1 MMTQHTIQDAPQRTT
16 LPNIRFQ
23 TSYDPRDDIINQGKQ
38 YILHQQAEMEAMRA
52 KLASYEGNTFTQE
65 DLRVTMEAV
74 AYEQGEA
81 QAEIAQLKQQ
91 LEIQTLKAQLAE
103 KEAEVAKKT
112 KATRPKKEKV
122 LGANVHLQ
130 KNLQEQ
136 GTLAPFRFGGC
147 RCRTWS
153 DKVGVQCGKKA
164 ITEAVGKD
172 GEVVV
177 GLCNQHAKKITDL
190 GSWQLGMYD
199 QPRPEV
205 WGEGGL
211 HTPKWEK
218 VGRKIPW
225 IMKTDVYKEAFALS
239 QGGAVSLDVEAP
251 VQRVEVVEVV
261 EVEEEE
267 QVLVRQDTLELPE
280 VREPMP
286 GDPDFVPPVGLR
298 VTLDTGVVLER
309 TEEGCRVVDEEEL
322 AMDQALAESD
332 AESEDNADDF
342 M

>member
-1 MMTQHTIQDAPQRTT
+1 MAQRTIT
-16 LPNIRFQ
+16 NAVPQIHFR
-23 TSYDPRDDIINQGKQ
+23 TSYDPRDDIIQQGKQ
-38 YILHQQAEMEAMRA
+38 FIQHQQAEIEAMKA

-74 AYEQGEA
+74 AYEQSEA

-112 KATRPKKEKV
+112 KATKPKKEKV

-225 IMKTDVYKEAFALS
+225 IMKTDVYREAFAQS

-251 VQRVEVVEVV
+251 VQQVEVV

-280 VREPMP
+280 APAP
-286 GDPDFVPPVGLR
+286 GEADFVVCSAG
-298 VTLDTGVVLER
+298 GA
-309 TEEGCRVVDEEEL
+309 RVVSDEEQ
-322 AMDQALAESD
+322 AMDLALEQSD
-332 AESEDNADDF
+332 DEAEDNADDF

>member
-1 MMTQHTIQDAPQRTT
+1 MMAQQARIANGAT
-16 LPNIRFQ
+16 LPNIKFQ
-23 TSYDPRDDIINQGKQ
+23 TSYDPRDDIINQGRQ
-38 YILHQQAEMEAMRA
+38 FILHQQAEIEAMKA
-52 KLASYEGNTFTQE
+52 KLASYDGNTFTQE

-74 AYEQGEA
+74 EHEQE
-81 QAEIAQLKQQ
+81 QADQEIANLKKQ

-103 KEAEVAKKT
+103 AEAQTAKATAQKAKK
-112 KATRPKKEKV
+112 PKKEKV

-130 KNLQEQ
+130 KQLQEQ
-136 GTLAPFRFGGC
+136 GTLAPFRVGGC

-153 DKVGVQCGKKA
+153 NKVGVQCGKKA
-164 ITEAVGKD
+164 ITQATGKN

-199 QPRPEV
+199 APRPEV

-225 IMKTDVYKEAFALS
+225 IMETSVYKEAFTKSL
-239 QGGAVSLDVEAP
+239 GGAVSLDVEAP
-251 VQRVEVVEVV
+251 VQQVEVVNV
-261 EVEEEE
+261 EIVEDDDDAP
-267 QVLVRQDTLELPE
+267 LVRQDTLELPE
-280 VREPMP
+280 DREPMA
-286 GDPDFVPPVGLR
+286 
-298 VTLDTGVVLER
+298 
-309 TEEGCRVVDEEEL
+309 RVVDEEEL
-322 AMDQALAESD
+322 AMDQALGESD
-332 AESEDNADDF
+332 NESEDNAEDF